1 MRVNPNF
8 TSDMVNLM
16 DQAQQAEDNAAEQ
29 LSTGRRV
36 NLPSDDPAAEA
47 AMIEENSQSA
57 AVDQYTANS
66 RFAHRRAQ
74 HRRQHPELRRHPAP
88 ASQSASASREP
99 TAP

>member
-8 TSDMVNLM
+8 SADMVNLM

-47 AMIEENSQSA
+47 AMVAKTRNPPRSISTPQTPIPLPTCSIPPI
-57 AVDQYTANS
+57 
-66 RFAHRRAQ
+66 AH
-74 HRRQHPELRRHPAP
+74 
-88 ASQSASASREP
+88 
-99 TAP
+99 